1 MSKVTTIELTVSGK
15 ALTFEPNTTAYNKF
29 INEMSMD
36 NKLAPA
42 NNYLRRIIAADCKAA
57 LDEILEIPGA
67 ALQLAASVNDKY
79 APKLDIELKN

>member
-1 MSKVTTIELTVSGK
+1 MSKVTTIELTVGGT

-42 NNYLRRIIAADCKAA
+42 NNYLRRIISADSKAA
-57 LDEILEIPGA
+57 LDEILEIPGS
-67 ALQLAASVNDKY
+67 ALQLAAAVNDKY